1 MIIRLIVP
9 FAYSLILGIVWSACA
24 KKKFYNSLA
33 PAYMLHV
40 LLVLIS
46 GLVFNRLSVGI
57 YGGIILATMVGVIV
71 IIKNRNNITLNSIY
85 ARGRELWN
93 GGVFVFL
100 AFYIFC
106 FLINYSK
113 AFMVLGRV
121 FTLGY
126 IFKGKPKV
134 RWIILHV
141 TTYICTQRLCP
152 CNHVI

>member
-100 AFYIFC
+100 HSIFFV
-106 FLINYSK
+106 FLSII
-113 AFMVLGRV
+113 VRHLCLGTSFHIGV
-121 FTLGY
+121 YF
-126 IFKGKPKV
+126 
-134 RWIILHV
+134 
-141 TTYICTQRLCP
+141 
-152 CNHVI
+152 